1 MVNILA
7 ITIKT
12 HVSQCVLRKS
22 LLISKIIFQLDRC
35 VMGLSNLVNMYK
47 IVDLELLRNKSD
59 QVKK

>member
-12 HVSQCVLRKS
+12 HVSQCVLRQS

-35 VMGLSNLVNMYK
+35 VMGWISSYR
-47 IVDLELLRNKSD
+47 IVDLELLRNKFD
-59 QVKK
+59 KVKK